1 MPDVICCNSSRSI
14 DWPASDPLV
23 TAVGGTQLQL
33 NAEGYRT
40 APDSVWHDLSS
51 TVGVTGPVYTWGSS
65 GGGHSTVFA
74 RPQFQDGVAGIVGG
88 SRGTPDIAMSAA
100 VNGAVDFYDTT
111 DPSVA
116 GWGIVGGT
124 SEASP
129 LFSGIVALADQVAG
143 HSLGYL
149 NPALY
154 ALAQSGRPDGI
165 VPISKGENPFT
176 FCLAADIESN
186 SSCPSSSDLVT
197 VPGFHANG
205 SYNDATGWGT
215 VDAAWFVPALARY
228 AR

>member
-1 MPDVICCNSSRSI
+1 M
-14 DWPASDPLV
+14 
-23 TAVGGTQLQL
+23 
-33 NAEGYRT
+33 
-40 APDSVWHDLSS
+40 
-51 TVGVTGPVYTWGSS
+51 
-65 GGGHSTVFA
+65 
-74 RPQFQDGVAGIVGG
+74 AGIVGG

-129 LFSGIVALADQVAG
+129 LFSGVVALADQVAG
-143 HSLGYL
+143 HSLGDL

-154 ALAQSGRPDGI
+154 AMAQHRVPDGI
-165 VPISKGENPFT
+165 VPIFQGNNSYT
-176 FCLAADIESN
+176 FCTAADIQSDD
-186 SSCPSSSDLVT
+186 SCASSSDLVT

-205 SYNDATGWGT
+205 YYNDATGWGT
-215 VDAAWFVPALARY
+215 VDAASFVPSLARF